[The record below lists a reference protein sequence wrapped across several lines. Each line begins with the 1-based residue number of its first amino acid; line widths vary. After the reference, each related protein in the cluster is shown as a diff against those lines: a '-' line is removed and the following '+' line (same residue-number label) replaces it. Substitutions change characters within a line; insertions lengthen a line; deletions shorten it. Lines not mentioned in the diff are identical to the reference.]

1 MCMSRAYATDRS
13 SRGEEYK
20 SHRTI
25 LYQARGIFF
34 FLPFFGLPLPIAL
47 LFFGGYLFFSSFF
60 LFRSFPFFRVLP
72 LFFSIFS
79 LSRGARRFG
88 WHAPNCPPTHPEG
101 PKKKVV
107 FLCYPSKL
115 EGPPPTTSELI
126 APCITHY
133 CRSRR
138 HYAVRSCS
146 CGL

>member
-1 MCMSRAYATDRS
+1 MCISRAYATDR

-20 SHRTI
+20 SHRSI

-34 FLPFFGLPLPIAL
+34 FSPFLVFPCQSYYFFFGIFVSLNCFPFSVPLL
-47 LFFGGYLFFSSFF
+47 SFVF
-60 LFRSFPFFRVLP
+60 FPFF
-72 LFFSIFS
+72 FIFS

-101 PKKKVV
+101 PQKKVV